1 MKVERNTDLY
11 SQNTMRLHS
20 IADNVYY
27 PESNDELNGLVQ
39 QYGSDCLIISAGS
52 NVLLPPQLHRP
63 VVSLMKLN
71 EKIEILEDGRVF
83 SGCSV
88 RVQKLVRFLQQN
100 NLGGIEYLYSVPA
113 SVGGLV
119 YMNGGR
125 GREHNMAISDYLDIV
140 DYLDLSDF
148 TIKSYIAQKT
158 DFTYRHSPFQ
168 DMNVIIL
175 AAYFRFKNQKPEV
188 TEALI
193 KKRLDYSKKYLSADK
208 PSCGTAFCKGNRYIF
223 RLLRGLRVGDAM
235 FSKKTSNWISNV
247 GNATYEDVCKLIN
260 KTQRIHKLFLSECQP
275 EIKIIKE

>member
-1 MKVERNTDLY
+1 MKIERRKDLY

-20 IADNVYY
+20 IANELYY
-27 PESNDELNGLVQ
+27 PESYEELKDLLKL
-39 QYGSDCLIISAGS
+39 YGTDCLILSAGS
-52 NVLLPPQLHRP
+52 NLILPPQLHKP
-63 VVSLMKLN
+63 VISLMKLN
-71 EKIEILEDGRVF
+71 EKIELQGDGRVL

-88 RVQKLVRFLQQN
+88 RVQKLIRFLQQN
-100 NLGGIEYLYSVPA
+100 NLGGIEYLYSIPA

-125 GREHNMAISDYLDIV
+125 GREHNMAISDYLDTV
-140 DYLDLSDF
+140 DYLDLSDL

-168 DMNVIIL
+168 DMSVVIL
-175 AAYFRFKNQKPEV
+175 EAYFRFKNQKPEV

-193 KKRLDYSKKYLSADK
+193 KERLDYSKKYLSADK

-260 KTQRIHKLFLSECQP
+260 KTQRIHKLFLNECQP
-275 EIKIIKE
+275 EIRIIKE

>member
-1 MKVERNTDLY
+1 MRIENQVDLFFH
-11 SQNTMRLHS
+11 NTMSLHS
-20 IADNVYY
+20 IADIVYF
-27 PESNDELNGLVQ
+27 PETIEELK
-39 QYGSDCLIISAGS
+39 DIIAENHLELLFLAAGS
-52 NVLLPPQLHRP
+52 NVILPPRLHRP
-63 VVSLMKLN
+63 VISIMSLN
-71 EKIEILEDGRVF
+71 NRIELLKDGRVYV
-83 SGCSV
+83 GCSV
-88 RVQKLVRFLQQN
+88 RVQRLIRFLQQN

-113 SVGGLV
+113 SIGGLV

-125 GREHNMAISDYLDIV
+125 GREHNMAISDYLETV
-140 DYLDLSDF
+140 DYLDLSDL
-148 TIKSYIAQKT
+148 TIKSYNAQKT

-168 DMNVIIL
+168 DMNVTIL

-193 KKRLDYSKKYLSADK
+193 KERLDYSKKYLSADK

-223 RLLRGLRVGDAM
+223 RLLLGLRVGDAM

-260 KTQRIHKLFLSECQP
+260 KTQRIHKLFLSDCQP

>member
-1 MKVERNTDLY
+1 MKIERNIDLY

-20 IADNVYY
+20 IADELYY
-27 PESNDELNGLVQ
+27 PESYEELKGLLKLH
-39 QYGSDCLIISAGS
+39 GANCLILAAGS
-52 NVLLPPQLHRP
+52 NVLLPPQLHMP
-63 VVSLMKLN
+63 VISLMKLN
-71 EKIEILEDGRVF
+71 EKIELLEDGRVI

-88 RVQKLVRFLQQN
+88 RIQKLIRFLQQN

-125 GREHNMAISDYLDIV
+125 GREHNMAISDYLDTV
-140 DYLDLSDF
+140 DYLDLSDL
-148 TIKSYIAQKT
+148 TIKSYIAQKE
-158 DFTYRHSPFQ
+158 DFTYRHAPFQ

-175 AAYFRFKNQKPEV
+175 AAYFRFKNQDPEV

-193 KKRLDYSKKYLSADK
+193 KERLDYSKKYLSADK

-223 RLLRGLRVGDAM
+223 RLLRGMRIGDAM

-260 KTQRIHKLFLSECQP
+260 NTQKIHKLFLSDCQP